1 MRDPGVHLTER
12 WCGQRGEHGRML
24 RYGFRYAFAAD
35 QQGSDDLVCVALV
48 TLEQCEQTVARRLPQ
63 GL

>member
-1 MRDPGVHLTER
+1 
-12 WCGQRGEHGRML
+12 ML